1 MKRPTAKEL
10 LRHSFIKKAR
20 RTTYLIE
27 LIERYREWKLRG
39 GAGQQSESESSSDD
53 DDNNDTRH
61 DAGGW
66 VDTIRDKHNVLLSSH
81 NNNTNNNNENNKTKT
96 NAFSNLADQ
105 DQHQLYSS
113 NGNSHSST
121 KINSNNTNQNNNNN
135 NNHFYKQNE
144 DDDDDLNGAR
154 RYSTKLVPQNETSLF
169 TRTTQNVI
177 HNNLT
182 NENI

>member
-66 VDTIRDKHNVLLSSH
+66 VDTIRDKHNVLLNSH
-81 NNNTNNNNENNKTKT
+81 NNNSNNENNKTKT
-96 NAFSNLADQ
+96 NNFSNLTDQ
-105 DQHQLYSS
+105 DHQLYSS
-113 NGNSHSST
+113 NGNSHPT
-121 KINSNNTNQNNNNN
+121 KINSNNTNQNNTNN

-144 DDDDDLNGAR
+144 DEDDDLNGAR
-154 RYSTKLVPQNETSLF
+154 NYPTKLVPQNETSLF

-177 HNNLT
+177 Q
-182 NENI
+182 

>member
-1 MKRPTAKEL
+1 L

-39 GAGQQSESESSSDD
+39 GAGQQSESDSSSDD
-53 DDNNDTRH
+53 DDDNDTRH

-66 VDTIRDKHNVLLSSH
+66 VETIRDKHNVLLNSH
-81 NNNTNNNNENNKTKT
+81 NNENNKTKT

-105 DQHQLYSS
+105 DHQQYSS
-113 NGNSHSST
+113 NGNGQST
-121 KINSNNTNQNNNNN
+121 KINSNINSNNS
-135 NNHFYKQNE
+135 NHFYKQND

-154 RYSTKLVPQNETSLF
+154 SYPTKLQNETSLF
-169 TRTTQNVI
+169 TRTNQNVI
-177 HNNLT
+177 QF
-182 NENI
+182 I